1 MAASQFR
8 VANGLKVV
16 GTTTLTTLAS
26 GTAGTPT
33 GTGKILQLDASGDI
47 IYRTNAQ
54 LKADI
59 GLGDIEAVTAGNGM
73 DFTDVTSGS
82 AEVVMG
88 TPTAVSATSTNG
100 FPSATTHTHTVTA
113 SSDPGAA
120 VSLLE
125 TDANGKLNVQVLEAK
140 ATTDSTS
147 SGTGAIIT
155 AGGMGVAMTATFA
168 QDVVISG
175 NLTVSGTQ
183 TVVSTTNTLVT
194 DKAITVNKDG
204 TTAGATVAGLEIE
217 GDSAAVVGYFRS
229 GSDNANLE
237 LKAPDGSELTLDINA
252 DKTMTVA
259 GALNVEADS
268 IINQDLS
275 SDSTAAQFGTLTLT
289 TSLLPDATGGAD
301 IGSTGAEFGDIFIGD
316 GKALQMG
323 ADQDVTL
330 THVADAGVMLNAAM
344 AMRFRDATLE
354 IKSSADGQLDID
366 ADTTLQLTAPTV
378 DIDASTEVNISNDLV
393 LSSDSAILAFGA
405 DEATTLTH
413 VDGASGGL
421 VLGGGE
427 DKLGFTQTDFAEAI
441 FSSADGQ
448 LDIVAGTEVQIVA
461 ATLDVNASSG
471 LALDG
476 ANLASDWTVN
486 TDKKVQFR
494 DTAIYLQSSADG
506 QLDIDADTEV
516 EITTTT
522 VDLNGILDVS
532 GNQVHGD
539 VITTKVTTSANVG
552 ATTLYVFEEAVANFN
567 AAEVLCSVGS
577 VSGQRCVFKA
587 LLSFDGS
594 GSGGDEVTV
603 FSVLGNTTLFD
614 NLTIAS
620 ARTDGSSSDSA
631 TGSHIALKITN
642 GDGENI
648 KVSHQ
653 RMLMMDFDATA

>member
-33 GTGKILQLDASGDI
+33 GTGKILQLDGSGNV

-54 LKADI
+54 LKSDI

-88 TPTAVSATSTNG
+88 TPTAVSAASTNG

-120 VSLLE
+120 ASLLK

-147 SGTGAIIT
+147 ASTGAIIT
-155 AGGMGVAMTATFA
+155 AGGIGVGETATFA
-168 QDVVISG
+168 KDVVITG

-204 TTAGATVAGLEIE
+204 TTSGATVAGIEIE
-217 GDSAAVVGYFRS
+217 GDSAAVVGFFRS
-229 GSDNANLE
+229 AADNANLE
-237 LKAPDGSELTLDINA
+237 LKAPDGSTLTLDVNA

-259 GALNVEADS
+259 GALSVEADS

-275 SDSTAAQFGTLTLT
+275 SDSTAAQFATLTLT

-316 GKALQMG
+316 GKALKMG

-330 THVADAGVMLNAAM
+330 THQADAGFIINSNM
-344 AMRFRDATLE
+344 AMRFRDNTLE

-378 DIDASTEVNISNDLV
+378 DIDASTEVNISNDLI
-393 LSSDSAILAFGA
+393 LSSDDAVLAFGA
-405 DEATTLTH
+405 DEATTITH
-413 VDGASGGL
+413 SDSNGII
-421 VLGGGE
+421 LGGSE
-427 DKLGFTQTDFAEAI
+427 AKLAFGQSDFAEAI
-441 FSSADGQ
+441 HSSSDGQ
-448 LDIVAGTEVQIVA
+448 LDIIAGSEVQIVA

-471 LALDG
+471 LAFDG
-476 ANLASDWTVN
+476 ANLATDWTVN
-486 TDKKVQFR
+486 TDKKIQFR
-494 DTAIYLQSSADG
+494 DSAIYVQSSADG

-522 VDLNGILDVS
+522 LDLNGILDVS

-539 VITTKVTTSANVG
+539 VITTAV
-552 ATTLYVFEEAVANFN
+552 ATTGNVADSATSYVFEEAVASFN

-587 LLSFDGS
+587 LLSYDGS
-594 GSGGDEVTV
+594 ASNGDEVTV

-620 ARTDGSSSDSA
+620 ARTNGSSSDSA